1 MTNLLHKHC
10 VPCEG
15 GVPPLTSEQIAEY
28 LPQVPGW
35 AVDKHNQKIHK
46 TFSFKNFHETM
57 AFVNKIADI
66 ANAEDHHPDLH
77 VSYSKATVELWT
89 HAIGGLSDNDFI
101 VAAKVDAL

>member
-1 MTNLLHKHC
+1 
-10 VPCEG
+10 
-15 GVPPLTSEQIAEY
+15 
-28 LPQVPGW
+28 
-35 AVDKHNQKIHK
+35 
-46 TFSFKNFHETM
+46 M